1 MSVLGDFFH
10 YLIDVVLINYYG
22 WTLFAGLLFWMIF
35 YLKREENNHVYL
47 SGIEWVF
54 LEVKI
59 DELNEKSPLAMEQIF
74 TALHA
79 IHQNFTFGERFNG
92 RSVLNVSCEIVS
104 LGGKVSFIFRIPA
117 RFRNLLES
125 AIFAQYPKAEVFETE
140 DYLRNLP
147 HDYDPKHADFD
158 FWGTEW
164 LKKKDNAYPI
174 RTYMLDSSF
183 EHGAQETFIDP
194 LSNVIEV
201 MSNLQP
207 YELLVFQLVIKPVDD
222 SWKEH
227 TKHLVDKLKGVPEKH
242 GDDWVFRIM
251 HFIPDL
257 LARILVGIVSGPEEG
272 HTAPVKV
279 QEEPP
284 TLMIHKTD
292 VEKSVINAIE
302 HAVSKIGYE
311 VRIRTFYLAPKDK
324 INKAVRIPEI
334 VGAFRNFDEVNLNG
348 FKPDIGHSWTEG
360 PSYKLSERLERPYVE
375 ASKLTRKRHML
386 HWITSRSH
394 WRGVGKVI
402 MNTEE
407 LATIFHF
414 PQVPHTRISQME
426 RVQTV
431 KSAPP
436 MDLPIG

>member
-1 MSVLGDFFH
+1 MAILNEYLH
-10 YLIDVVLINYYG
+10 LLIDIVLVSGFGWAPFLAVLIYMLWWLTRDKRRTRYG
-22 WTLFAGLLFWMIF
+22 DVLT
-35 YLKREENNHVYL
+35 
-47 SGIEWVF
+47 EWIF

-79 IHQNFTFGERFNG
+79 IHQNFTWGEDFAGNII
-92 RSVLNVSCEIVS
+92 LFVSCEIVS
-104 LGGKVSFIFRIPA
+104 MGGKVSYIFKMPA
-117 RFRNLLES
+117 RYRNLFES
-125 AIFAQYPKAEVFETE
+125 AVFAQYPKAEVKQTE

-147 HDYDPKHADFD
+147 HHYDPETADFD

-164 LKKKDNAYPI
+164 LKKKNNAYPI
-174 RTYMLDSSF
+174 RTYLQDSSF

-207 YELLVFQLVIKPVDD
+207 HELMVYQLVIKPVNDD
-222 SWKEH
+222 WKAH
-227 TKHLVDKLKGVPEKH
+227 TAHLLDKLKGVPHKH
-242 GDDWVFRIM
+242 DESIFWKALF
-251 HFIPDL
+251 FIPDL
-257 LARILVGIVSGPEEG
+257 FATILVEFVSGPPSE
-272 HTAPVKV
+272 HATSARVV
-279 QEEPP
+279 EEPP
-284 TLMIHKTD
+284 SLMLHRTD
-292 VEKSVINAIE
+292 VEKMTITAIQ
-302 HAVSKIGYE
+302 HAMSKITYK
-311 VRIRTFYLAPKDK
+311 VRVRTLYLAPKDNF
-324 INKAVRIPEI
+324 NKSLRVPEI

-348 FKPDIGHSWTEG
+348 LKPDIRHSWTS
-360 PSYKLSERLERPYVE
+360 PSYKLSERLERPLTE
-375 ASKLTRKRHML
+375 MRILTRKRHFL
-386 HWITSRSH
+386 HWIRSRSN
-394 WRGVGKVI
+394 WRGVGMVI

-414 PQVPHTRISQME
+414 PQVPHTRVSQLE

>member
-1 MSVLGDFFH
+1 MDLIGEYFH
-10 YLIDVVLINYYG
+10 YLVDVVLINGYG
-22 WTLFAGLLFWMIF
+22 WTLFLALLIWMVFI
-35 YLKREENNHVYL
+35 LKRQANNKVVV
-47 SGIEWVF
+47 GAVEWVF

-59 DELNEKSPLAMEQIF
+59 DELNEKSPLAMEQVF

-79 IHQNFTFGERFNG
+79 IHQNFSFGEKFNG
-92 RSVLNVSCEIVS
+92 KSVLWVSCEMVS
-104 LGGKVSFIFRIPA
+104 LGGKVSFIFKIPA
-117 RFRNLLES
+117 RYRNLLES
-125 AIFAQYPKAEVFETE
+125 AIFAQYPKAEVTETE

-147 HDYDPKHADFD
+147 HEYDPDKADFD

-174 RTYMLDSSF
+174 RTYALDSSF

-194 LSNVIEV
+194 LSNVIEA
-201 MSNLQP
+201 MSNIQP
-207 YELLVFQLVIKPVDD
+207 YELMVYQLVIKPVDD

-227 TKHLVDKLKGVPEKH
+227 TKHLVDKLKGVAEDH
-242 GDDWVFRIM
+242 SGDWVFKIM

-257 LARILVGIVSGPEEG
+257 MARILVGIISGPEEG
-272 HTAPVKV
+272 RSAPARVK
-279 QEEPP
+279 EEPP
-284 TLMIHKTD
+284 TLMLHKTD
-292 VEKSVINAIE
+292 VEKMVITAIE
-302 HAVSKIGYE
+302 HAVSKISYE

-324 INKAVRIPEI
+324 FNRGIRIPEI

-348 FKPDIGHSWTEG
+348 FKPDIGHSWTDK
-360 PSYKLSERLERPYVE
+360 SYKLSERLERPYLQMNI
-375 ASKLTRKRHML
+375 LTRKRHFF

-394 WRGVGKVI
+394 WRGIGKVI